1 MKYRIA
7 GIAAMVL
14 VLLAVFL
21 ADNVDTENPE
31 NGSISI
37 SLPVSQTPDA
47 TATAPPFVPICL
59 CWSLIQAAWSSLVSP
74 SLMTNQKQL
83 ATPPQLTE
91 TP

>member
-47 TATAPPFVPICL
+47 TATAPPFVPTCL
-59 CWSLIQAAWSSLVSP
+59 CWSLIQAAWSFLVSP

-91 TP
+91 TL